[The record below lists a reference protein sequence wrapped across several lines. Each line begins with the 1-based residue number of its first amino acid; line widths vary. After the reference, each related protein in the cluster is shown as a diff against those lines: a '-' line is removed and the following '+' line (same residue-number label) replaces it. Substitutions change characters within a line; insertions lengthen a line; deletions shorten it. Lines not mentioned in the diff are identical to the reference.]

1 MKRAASEIFYGAI
14 VTLFVTAVT
23 LVAVAMTLTDIAID
37 NIKQLTKI
45 K

>member
-23 LVAVAMTLTDIAID
+23 LAAVAMTLTDIAID
-37 NIKQLTKI
+37 NIQKLTKS

>member
-23 LVAVAMTLTDIAID
+23 LVAVAMTLADIAID
-37 NIKQLTKI
+37 NIK
-45 K
+45 

>member
-1 MKRAASEIFYGAI
+1 MKRAGEEIFYGAM
-14 VTLFVTAVT
+14 VTIFVTAVT

-37 NIKQLTKI
+37 NIQKLTKS

>member
-1 MKRAASEIFYGAI
+1 MKRAGEEIFYGAI

-37 NIKQLTKI
+37 NIKQLTKS

>member
-1 MKRAASEIFYGAI
+1 MKRASSEIFYGAI

-37 NIKQLTKI
+37 NIQKLTKS

>member
-1 MKRAASEIFYGAI
+1 MRRAASEIFYGAI

-37 NIKQLTKI
+37 NIQKLTKS

>member
-37 NIKQLTKI
+37 NIQKLTKS